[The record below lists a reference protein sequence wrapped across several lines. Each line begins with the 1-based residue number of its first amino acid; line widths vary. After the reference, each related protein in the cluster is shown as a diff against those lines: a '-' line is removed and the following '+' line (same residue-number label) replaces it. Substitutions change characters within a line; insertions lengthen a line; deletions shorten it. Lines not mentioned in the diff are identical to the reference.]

1 MDFFEIISENFMVD
15 GGLPLANLD
24 RICERYPVVLHGV
37 SLSIASADAT
47 DLDYLDRLKAL
58 AVRTDAP
65 WFTDHL
71 CWTAAGGSNTH
82 DLLPIPYTEENANY
96 IGDRAA
102 FVQDRIGLPFGLENL
117 SSYLTFQESEME
129 EWEFLRAVVERADC
143 GILLDVNNIHVSAVN
158 HGFDPLTYLD
168 AVPFERVIE
177 IHVAGQ
183 RGSGYGILLDTH
195 DDHVKP
201 EVWELYRIAHERSG
215 GASTLLEWDEHH
227 LSFAETHA
235 EARKALAFQERHG
248 EA

>member
-1 MDFFEIISENFMVD
+1 MDARPEGSS
-15 GGLPLANLD
+15 GAAGTA
-24 RICERYPVVLHGV
+24 GT
-37 SLSIASADAT
+37 AGT
-47 DLDYLDRLKAL
+47 
-58 AVRTDAP
+58 TG

-158 HGFDPLTYLD
+158 HGFDP
-168 AVPFERVIE
+168 
-177 IHVAGQ
+177 
-183 RGSGYGILLDTH
+183 RGDISLGHSGEDRH
-195 DDHVKP
+195 DF
-201 EVWELYRIAHERSG
+201 I
-215 GASTLLEWDEHH
+215 
-227 LSFAETHA
+227 
-235 EARKALAFQERHG
+235 Q
-248 EA
+248 